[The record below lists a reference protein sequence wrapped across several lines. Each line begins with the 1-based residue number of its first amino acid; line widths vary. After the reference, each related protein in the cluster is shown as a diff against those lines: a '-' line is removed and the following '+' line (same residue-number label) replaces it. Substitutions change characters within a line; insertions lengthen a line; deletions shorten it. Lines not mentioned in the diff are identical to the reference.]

1 MRAPDCGRK
10 KCAMTLDGDHSAQSI
25 PGNGSKTGSEAHL
38 RRVLT
43 LPLVV
48 LYGLGVTIGAGIYV
62 LTAGTAARA
71 GVHAPF
77 AFVLA
82 ALVMAPSAG
91 SFAELA
97 GRFPV
102 SAGEAAYVRE
112 GFRSNL
118 LSLLVGLMV
127 VVAGSVSAAT
137 VSVGSAGY
145 IREFI
150 LLPNIVLIPTIV
162 IAIGAVAAWGILESV
177 TFAAILTLTEIGGLL
192 LIIGGGFVSDPEI
205 LLRLPEVIP
214 PFDDASAWI
223 GVGSAGLL
231 AFFAFI
237 GFEDLVNVAEEVKRP
252 ERTMPR
258 AIFLTLIVSTLAYML
273 VVSIGVLLVRPEELG
288 ASEAPLSLVFERTTG
303 LSPTAI
309 TLIAIVAT
317 LNGAIINMIMA
328 SRVIYGLSR
337 QGNLPAALGRVNRI
351 TRTPLIGTTLVVAII
366 LLLAIAFPLDFLAE
380 TTSRITLSVFALVN
394 LALLRLKFT
403 GRASDPGQFTVPTWV
418 PVAGFLSCLALLSS
432 DLLS

>member
-1 MRAPDCGRK
+1 
-10 KCAMTLDGDHSAQSI
+10 MTQDGDHSAQST
-25 PGNGSKTGSEAHL
+25 PGNGSKTSSEAHL

-62 LTAGTAARA
+62 LTAETAARA
-71 GVHAPF
+71 GVHAPL

-91 SFAELA
+91 SFA
-97 GRFPV
+97 
-102 SAGEAAYVRE
+102 YVRE
-112 GFRSNL
+112 GFHSNL

-127 VVAGSVSAAT
+127 VAAGSVSAAT
-137 VSVGSAGY
+137 VSVGCAGY
-145 IREFI
+145 IREF
-150 LLPNIVLIPTIV
+150 LALPNAVLVPIIVL
-162 IAIGAVAAWGILESV
+162 AIGAVAAWGILESV
-177 TFAAILTLTEIGGLL
+177 TFAAIFTLVEIGGLL
-192 LIIGGGFVSDPEI
+192 LIIAGGFAADPEI

-214 PFDDASAWI
+214 PLNDPAAWI

-252 ERTMPR
+252 ERTLPR
-258 AIFLTLIVSTLAYML
+258 AIFLTLIITTLAYVL
-273 VVSIGVLLVRPEELG
+273 VISISVLSVRPEELG
-288 ASEAPLSLVFERTTG
+288 VSEAPLSLVFERTTG
-303 LSPTAI
+303 LSPAAV

-337 QGNLPAALGRVNRI
+337 QGNLPEALGRVNRI
-351 TRTPLIGTTLVVAII
+351 TRTPLTGTTLVVAII

-380 TTSRITLSVFALVN
+380 TTSRITLSVFAVVN
-394 LALLRLKFT
+394 LALLRLKLT
-403 GRASDPGQFTVPTWV
+403 GSAAAPGHFTVPTWV

-432 DLLS
+432 DFLS

>member
-1 MRAPDCGRK
+1 
-10 KCAMTLDGDHSAQSI
+10 MTLDGDHSAQSI
-25 PGNGSKTGSEAHL
+25 PGGGSTTDHEHQL

-71 GVHAPF
+71 GIYAPL

-112 GFRSNL
+112 GFRSKL

-127 VVAGSVSAAT
+127 VAAGSVSAAT

-150 LLPNIVLIPTIV
+150 LLPDVVLIPIIV

-177 TFAAILTLTEIGGLL
+177 TFAAILTLIEIGGLL
-192 LIIGGGFVSDPEI
+192 LVIGGGFASDSEI

-214 PFDDASAWI
+214 PLDDLAPWI

-252 ERTMPR
+252 ERTLPR
-258 AIFLTLIVSTLAYML
+258 AIFLTLIISTLAYVL
-273 VVSIGVLLVRPEELG
+273 VVGIGVLLVPPQELG

-317 LNGAIINMIMA
+317 LNGGLINMIMA
-328 SRVIYGLSR
+328 SRVIYGLSN
-337 QGNLPAALGRVNRI
+337 QGTLPARLGRVNRV
-351 TRTPLIGTTLVVAII
+351 THTPLLATTLVIAVI
-366 LLLAIAFPLDFLAE
+366 LLLAIAFPLEWLAE
-380 TTSRITLSVFALVN
+380 TTSRITLSIFALVN
-394 LALLRLKFT
+394 LALLRLKLT
-403 GRASDPGQFTVPTWV
+403 GDAPEPDKFTVPAWV

-432 DLLS
+432 DLLN